1 MVLGFMVS
9 KRVWISAL
17 VLLVSPAVPAH
28 AQTALTVNQST
39 QLQAYLN
46 QSIGAPVRT
55 PSDTQDE
62 VNRAVMQ
69 TVSRLTPEQLA
80 ESTAG
85 PVNPVSKKVERVRD
99 AAAPATPEEIAP
111 VRRGKTKGMLAILDL
126 GPPDAGM
133 ASITYGLAAGQGTAP
148 AVPASANFDHETAAA
163 ILTAFRT
170 PGQTPNQPAESA
182 ASYAAAPVLDPAVE
196 ERVDLARA
204 VYRIDGTDALVRHFI
219 ATQHMKLIIEE
230 VARHIDFSKLSDSD
244 KYRLAAI
251 AAVAQTELEDKII
264 RMNALVQAQ
273 ALSKPELLQL
283 LAAYDTDTQRK
294 LTDLRLHDDGKV
306 DRAAELDIRL
316 AQFQIVKAFEAG
328 Q

>member
-1 MVLGFMVS
+1 MSS
-9 KRVWISAL
+9 KRVWISVIAL
-17 VLLVSPAVPAH
+17 FAMPAVSAH

-39 QLQAYLN
+39 RLQAYLN
-46 QSIGAPVRT
+46 QGLGTPVRT
-55 PSDTQDE
+55 SGDTQDE
-62 VNRAVMQ
+62 INRAVMQ
-69 TVSRLTPEQLA
+69 AMNSLTPEQLA

-85 PVNPVSKKVERVRD
+85 PVNPLVRPAN
-99 AAAPATPEEIAP
+99 AAAGTADETAP
-111 VRRGKTKGMLAILDL
+111 IKKAKTRGMLAILDL
-126 GPPDAGM
+126 GAPDAG
-133 ASITYGLAAGQGTAP
+133 APGITYGLATGQGAAP
-148 AVPASANFDHETAAA
+148 VVPASANFDHETAVAVLAA
-163 ILTAFRT
+163 FKA
-170 PGQTPNQPAESA
+170 PAGQTPNQPAESA
-182 ASYAAAPVLDPAVE
+182 ATYAAAPVLDPALE

-204 VYRIDGTDALVRHFI
+204 VYRIDGTDALIRHFI

-251 AAVAQTELEDKII
+251 AAVAQTELEEKVL

-283 LAAYDTDTQRK
+283 LAAYDTETQRK

-316 AQFQIVKAFEAG
+316 AQFRIVKAFEAG